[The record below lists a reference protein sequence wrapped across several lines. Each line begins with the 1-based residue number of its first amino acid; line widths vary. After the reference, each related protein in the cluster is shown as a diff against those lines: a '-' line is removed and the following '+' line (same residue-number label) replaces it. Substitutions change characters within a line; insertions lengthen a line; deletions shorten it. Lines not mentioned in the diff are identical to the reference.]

1 MYLYTIKQTKTND
14 MTTQE
19 AYTTLENDFLYTEAT
34 INKMRREISQQ
45 EYTPF
50 PYLEKFAKL
59 QERMSVAKAM
69 MYTIETRVNAN
80 WNEDEI
86 VEFTIA
92 YHLKEV
98 CDSLRRDA
106 IETLILKISK

>member
-1 MYLYTIKQTKTND
+1 

-34 INKMRREISQQ
+34 TNKMRREISQQ

-106 IETLILKISK
+106 IEALTLKISK